1 MKSKN
6 TFSGFNIDKDS
17 QTRQLIYVYLSKPN
31 QNIQERSRIH
41 KGTIIF
47 DINKENNKD
56 IILKGNYWT
65 GRKTSGTI
73 TLRKM

>member
-6 TFSGFNIDKDS
+6 TFSGFNIEQDK
-17 QTRQLIYVYLSKPN
+17 QTCQLIYVYL
-31 QNIQERSRIH
+31 NIQERSRIH
-41 KGTIIF
+41 RGTIIF
-47 DINKENNKD
+47 DIDKENNKD

-73 TLRKM
+73 TLRKI